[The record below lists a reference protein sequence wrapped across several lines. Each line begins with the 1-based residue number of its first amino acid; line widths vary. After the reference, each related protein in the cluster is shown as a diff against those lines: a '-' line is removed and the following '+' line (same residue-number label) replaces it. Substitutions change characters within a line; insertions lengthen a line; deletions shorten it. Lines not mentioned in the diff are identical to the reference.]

1 MLFKQKLK
9 RDQPK
14 LLAKESGEL
23 KVECFKKDND
33 EQIKLLSEENEQLK
47 KKNALLNESL
57 DAFKLE
63 NGMLKT
69 SCNNLQ
75 DSFQNLSIKHEQTE
89 NQAIQVEAI
98 NQELMEDLKK
108 YSESQ
113 SNFLFFFT
121 NFIQFLSTTY
131 CVKDPFLNIKL

>member
-75 DSFQNLSIKHEQTE
+75 DSFQNLSIKYEQTE
-89 NQAIQVEAI
+89 DQAIKIEAL
-98 NQELMEDLKK
+98 NQDLMKDLEKFCK
-108 YSESQ
+108 SQ
-113 SNFLFFFT
+113 SNFLFF
-121 NFIQFLSTTY
+121 ST
-131 CVKDPFLNIKL
+131 V